1 MVATTEVLMSML
13 DGGTLTTTTRSWQLG
28 WETRGGGGGGGIN
41 SDKVGHVGCGQARS
55 VGVIWLGRLGL
66 C

>member
-1 MVATTEVLMSML
+1 MAATMEVLMSML
-13 DGGTLTTTTRSWQLG
+13 DGGTLTTMTRPWQLG
-28 WETRGGGGGGGIN
+28 WETLGEGGGIN